1 MNGRGRLAGVG
12 FWLPALLWL
21 PAAVAAAAAIRLQG
35 GPLAGAEAG
44 PALWSLAPV
53 TVCGLPLALACRR
66 LWRLGHRGAA
76 WAAGAVLGAATAA
89 AALFAG
95 LLGPL
100 AIAAA
105 AALASLPAWIAAF
118 ALGRRGRAGRPVSRN
133 PPQDAGSAAA
143 AGRVRSP
150 PAEGR
155 APAGETGR

>member
-1 MNGRGRLAGVG
+1 MNGRGRLAGLG

-53 TVCGLPLALACRR
+53 AVCGLPLALACRR
-66 LWRLGHRGAA
+66 LRRLGHRRAA

-95 LLGPL
+95 LLGPAGDCGGGGPGQPAGL
-100 AIAAA
+100 DRRPRPRPPGPSGAAR
-105 AALASLPAWIAAF
+105 F
-118 ALGRRGRAGRPVSRN
+118 RN

-143 AGRVRSP
+143 ARPVRSP
-150 PAEGR
+150 PVEGR
-155 APAGETGR
+155 GAGR